1 MLAAVLA
8 VLTAPDVVV
17 RHGSE
22 SPAAIVLHVALWV
35 PIAFRRQAPELVFG
49 VTAGIAFVQWL
60 VSVPVAADA
69 ALLIA
74 LYTVAAHRRLD
85 RRRGRGRACWNSVS
99 CWPCCAGAAGR
110 RRCGCSCC

>member
-1 MLAAVLA
+1 M
-8 VLTAPDVVV
+8 
-17 RHGSE
+17 
-22 SPAAIVLHVALWV
+22 ALWV
-35 PIAFRRQAPELVFG
+35 PIAFRRQAPELVFA
-49 VTAGIAFVQWL
+49 VIAGIAFVQWL

-85 RRRGRGRACWNSVS
+85 RALAAAAVLEFGVAARRAALGQRA
-99 CWPCCAGAAGR
+99 R